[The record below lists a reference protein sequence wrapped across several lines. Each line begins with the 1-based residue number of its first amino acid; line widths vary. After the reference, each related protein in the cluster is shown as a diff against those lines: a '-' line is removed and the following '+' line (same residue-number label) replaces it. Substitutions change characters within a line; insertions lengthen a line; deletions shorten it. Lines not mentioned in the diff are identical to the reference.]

1 MNYFKEGVM
10 NKSLFLVFL
19 LSLLGGCAMTP
30 QKVVLYPDVLV
41 MGSEVGKGKT
51 VALTVTD
58 ARADKVL
65 GYRTTRLEKD
75 SAILTDSDVAKVA
88 QERIYEGLKTY
99 GFNVNVVSGDAP
111 VLLKVEI
118 QALQYSTPT
127 GSWTGGIRILA
138 RLKAYV
144 KNGGTTYENLYEI
157 TNNETVIIPPSQRK
171 NEELINKT
179 LADVLQRL
187 LKDQKLIALLAK

>member
-1 MNYFKEGVM
+1 M
-10 NKSLFLVFL
+10 NKSLFLLFL
-19 LSLLGGCAMTP
+19 LSLLGGCALTP
-30 QKVVLYPDVLV
+30 QNVAVNPDVLV

-65 GYRTTRLEKD
+65 GYRTTRLDKD
-75 SAILTDSDVAKVA
+75 SVILTDSDIAKVV
-88 QERIYEGLKTY
+88 QEKIYEGLKKY
-99 GFNVNVVSGDAP
+99 GFNVNIMSGDAAL
-111 VLLKVEI
+111 LLKVEI
-118 QALQYSTPT
+118 QTLQYSTPT
-127 GSWTGGIRILA
+127 GSWTGGIRTLA
-138 RLKAYV
+138 RLKVFV

-157 TNNETVIIPPSQRK
+157 TNNETVIIPPSQGK

>member
-1 MNYFKEGVM
+1 MYYFKEVVM
-10 NKSLFLVFL
+10 NKSFYLVFL
-19 LSLLGGCAMTP
+19 LLLMGGCAMTP

-58 ARADKVL
+58 ARTDKAL
-65 GYRTTRLEKD
+65 GYRTTRLDKD
-75 SAILTDSDVAKVA
+75 SVILTYSDVAKVT
-88 QERIYEGLKTY
+88 QERIYEGLKKY

-138 RLKAYV
+138 RLNAFV

-157 TNNETVIIPPSQRK
+157 TNNETVIIPPSQGK

-187 LKDQKLIALLAK
+187 LKDQKLVALLAK

>member
-1 MNYFKEGVM
+1 M
-10 NKSLFLVFL
+10 NKSLSFVSVL
-19 LSLLGGCAMTP
+19 LLLGGCATTP
-30 QKVVLYPDVLV
+30 QTVYLYPDVV
-41 MGSEVGKGKT
+41 VTGSEVGKGKT

-65 GYRTTRLEKD
+65 GYRTTRLDKD
-75 SAILTDSDVAKVA
+75 SVILTDSDIAKKA
-88 QERIYEGLKTY
+88 QESIYEGLKKY

-111 VLLKVEI
+111 VLLKVEV
-118 QALQYSTPT
+118 QALQYSAPT
-127 GSWTGGIRILA
+127 GSWTGGIRTLA

-144 KNGGTTYENLYEI
+144 KNGLTTYENLYEV
-157 TNNETVIIPPSQRK
+157 TNNETVVIPPSQGK

-179 LADVLQRL
+179 LADVLQNL

>member
-1 MNYFKEGVM
+1 M
-10 NKSLFLVFL
+10 NKSLSLVFL
-19 LSLLGGCAMTP
+19 LSLMGGCAMTP
-30 QKVVLYPDVLV
+30 QKVVIYPDVLV
-41 MGSEVGKGKT
+41 IGSEAGKGKT
-51 VALTVTD
+51 VALNVTD

-75 SAILTDSDVAKVA
+75 SVILTDSDITKVA
-88 QERIYEGLKTY
+88 QERIYEGLKKY

-118 QALQYSTPT
+118 QTLQYNTPT
-127 GSWTGGIRILA
+127 GSWTGGIRTLA
-138 RLKAYV
+138 RLKAFV
-144 KNGGTTYENLYEI
+144 KNGSTTYENLYEI
-157 TNNETVIIPPSQRK
+157 TNNERVIIPPSQGK

-179 LADVLQRL
+179 LADTLERL

>member
-1 MNYFKEGVM
+1 M

-19 LSLLGGCAMTP
+19 LSLLGGCATTP
-30 QKVVLYPDVLV
+30 QNVLVNPPDVLV
-41 MGSEVGKGKT
+41 MGSEIGKAKT

-58 ARADKVL
+58 ARPDKVL

-75 SAILTDSDVAKVA
+75 SAILTDSDIAKVV
-88 QERIYEGLKTY
+88 QEKIYEGLKKY
-99 GFNVNVVSGDAP
+99 DFSVNVSSGDAP
-111 VLLKVEI
+111 RMLKVEV
-118 QALQYSTPT
+118 QTLQYSAPT

-138 RLKAYV
+138 RLKAFV
-144 KNGGTTYENLYEI
+144 KNGSTTYENLYEI
-157 TNNETVIIPPSQRK
+157 TNNETVIIPPSKGK

-179 LADVLQRL
+179 LADVLERL